1 VTDMQ
6 PSCLL
11 YAVVEAGPGAA
22 ERLGAALAAV
32 QIASVLITPP
42 DDAVLDAA
50 STKPLVEIIQR
61 AGAAALIAD
70 NADLAKALRADGV
83 HLGISMNPADTY
95 VEARR
100 ILGPRAIVGV
110 DAGISRD
117 DAMTLAEAGAEYVA
131 FGAPLD
137 LSDLDKARGRRADM
151 IAWWAEIFEVPCVA
165 FDVESG
171 QAAEALARA
180 GADFVA
186 VMLPTAESPAAA
198 RDLVVEIAT
207 AISMVE
213 AMP

>member
-1 VTDMQ
+1 MQ

-32 QIASVLITPP
+32 QIASVLITPA

-50 STKPLVEIIQR
+50 STKPLVELIQR
-61 AGAAALIAD
+61 AGAAALVAD
-70 NADLAKALRADGV
+70 DAGLAKTLRADGV
-83 HLGISMNPADTY
+83 HLGISMDPAGSY
-95 VEARR
+95 GEARR

-137 LSDLDKARGRRADM
+137 LSDLDKARTRRADM
-151 IAWWAEIFEVPCVA
+151 VAWWAEIFEVPCVA

-171 QAAEALARA
+171 EAAEALARA

-186 VMLPTAESPAAA
+186 VTLPSAEPPAAA
-198 RDLVVEIAT
+198 RDLVAEIAT

>member
-1 VTDMQ
+1 MQ

-32 QIASVLITPP
+32 QIASVLIAPAE
-42 DDAVLDAA
+42 DAVLDAA
-50 STKPLVEIIQR
+50 STKPLVELVQR
-61 AGAAALIAD
+61 AGAAALVAD
-70 NADLAKALRADGV
+70 DADLAKAVRADGV
-83 HLGISMNPADTY
+83 HLGISMDPAGTY
-95 VEARR
+95 AEARR

-137 LSDLDKARGRRADM
+137 LSDLDKARARRADM
-151 IAWWAEIFEVPCVA
+151 VAWWAEIFEVPCVA
-165 FDVESG
+165 LDVESG
-171 QAAEALARA
+171 QSAEALARA

-186 VMLPTAESPAAA
+186 VMLPSAEPPAAS
-198 RDLVVEIAT
+198 RDLVAEIAT